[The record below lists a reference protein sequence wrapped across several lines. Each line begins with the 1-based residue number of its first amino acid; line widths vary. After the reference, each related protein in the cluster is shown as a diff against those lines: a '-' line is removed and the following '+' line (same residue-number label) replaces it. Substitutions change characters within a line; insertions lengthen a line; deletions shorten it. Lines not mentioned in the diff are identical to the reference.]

1 MRIYSVTTRIAI
13 LLVVGAIAL
22 PARADDA
29 ANPRI
34 RVLCYNIHHGRG
46 TDGRIDLPRIANIIR
61 AAEPDLVALNE
72 CDRNTRRSGGVDQP
86 AELGRLTGLKSIFEK
101 NIDFDGG
108 EYGNAVL
115 SRLSVMH
122 QANHALPSMTEGEQ
136 RGLLEVVVR
145 LADGGPALRFLA
157 THLDYRPN
165 DAERLASYDAIEKHF
180 EQENGTKTPT
190 PDPSPADGGGGFG
203 IGSKLPTILA
213 GDLNAVWDSQVM
225 ARFRKT
231 WQLANPK
238 PLFTFPAKE
247 PKRQIDYVLVRPA
260 DRWRVRSMRVLD
272 EPVASDHRP
281 IWAELELR

>member
-1 MRIYSVTTRIAI
+1 MQICPATTRFVL
-13 LLVVGAIAL
+13 LLVVAAVAL
-22 PARADDA
+22 PAGADDA
-29 ANPRI
+29 ASTRI

-46 TDGRIDLPRIANIIR
+46 MDGRIDLPRIANVIR

-72 CDRNTRRSGGVDQP
+72 CDQKTRRSGGVDQP

-101 NIDFDGG
+101 NIDYDGG
-108 EYGNAVL
+108 QYGNTVL
-115 SRLSVMH
+115 SRLAVVRH
-122 QANHALPSMTEGEQ
+122 RNHALPSLTEGEQ
-136 RGLLEVVVR
+136 RGLLEVIVR
-145 LADGGPALRFLA
+145 LADDGPALRFLI

-165 DAERLASYDAIEKHF
+165 DAERLASYNAIEEHLA
-180 EQENGTKTPT
+180 EQK
-190 PDPSPADGGGGFG
+190 
-203 IGSKLPTILA
+203 GSKLPTILA
-213 GDLNAVWDSQVM
+213 GDLNAVWDSHVM

-260 DRWRVRSMRVLD
+260 DRWRVRTMRVLD